1 MMFNFKKK
9 FSDSAYD
16 MLIVGLGNPESK
28 YDGTRHNIGFAA
40 LDSLC
45 EKHGIALNKTKYNAQ
60 IGEATLCG
68 KRVLLIKP
76 LTYMNNSGEAV
87 GKIASFY
94 KIEPENVLI
103 IFDDI
108 TLDVGKIRLRRKGSA
123 GGHNG
128 IKSIIAHLSSENFP
142 RIKIGVGNKPHPD
155 YDLVDWVLG
164 KFPKSDEA
172 NLKEALA
179 ASTNA
184 IEEILARGIESA
196 MNKYSK

>member
-1 MMFNFKKK
+1 MLNLKKK
-9 FSDSAYD
+9 FSGSTYD
-16 MLIVGLGNPESK
+16 MLIVGLGNPETK

-40 LDSLC
+40 MDSLC
-45 EKHGIALNKTKYNAQ
+45 EKHGITLNKMKYNALV
-60 IGEATLCG
+60 GEATICG
-68 KRVLLIKP
+68 KRVLLAKP
-76 LTYMNNSGEAV
+76 QTYMNSSGEAV

-94 KIEPENVLI
+94 KIEPENILI

-108 TLDVGKIRLRRKGSA
+108 SLDVGKIRLRRKGSA

-128 IKSIIAHLSSENFP
+128 IKSIIAHLSSETFP

-155 YDLVDWVLG
+155 YDLIDWVLG

-172 NLKEALA
+172 NLKVALD
-179 ASTNA
+179 SCTGA

>member
-1 MMFNFKKK
+1 MMFSFKKK
-9 FSDSAYD
+9 FSGSAYD
-16 MLIVGLGNPESK
+16 MLIVGLGNPEPK

-40 LDSLC
+40 LDAFL
-45 EKHGIALNKTKYNAQ
+45 EKHSINLNKMKYNAE
-60 IGEATLCG
+60 IGEATVCG

-76 LTYMNNSGEAV
+76 QTYMNSSGEAV

-94 KIEPENVLI
+94 KIEPENILI

-108 TLDVGKIRLRRKGSA
+108 SLDVGKIRLRRKGSA

-128 IKSIIAHLSSENFP
+128 IKSIISHLGSENFP
-142 RIKIGVGNKPHPD
+142 RIKIGVGQKPHPD

-172 NLKEALA
+172 NLKEAIT